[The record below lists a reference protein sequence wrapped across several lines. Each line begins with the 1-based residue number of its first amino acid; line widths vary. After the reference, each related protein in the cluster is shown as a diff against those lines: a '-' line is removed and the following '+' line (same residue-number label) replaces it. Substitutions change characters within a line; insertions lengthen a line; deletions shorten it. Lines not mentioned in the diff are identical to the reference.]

1 MNSDT
6 NSISN
11 SKSKPNSPQEESI
24 SPISP
29 ILSTPDYLIQMG
41 WNISLQFETSDTLS
55 KVQHMI
61 QGPGRQVAIERI
73 KKWIS

>member
-1 MNSDT
+1 
-6 NSISN
+6 
-11 SKSKPNSPQEESI
+11 
-24 SPISP
+24 
-29 ILSTPDYLIQMG
+29 MG